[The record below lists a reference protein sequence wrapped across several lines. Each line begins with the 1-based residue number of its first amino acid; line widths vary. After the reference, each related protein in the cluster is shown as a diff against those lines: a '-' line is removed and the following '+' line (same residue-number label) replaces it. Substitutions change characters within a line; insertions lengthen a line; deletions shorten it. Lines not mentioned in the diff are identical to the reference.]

1 MNYSPEETKQLCQ
14 LGRSSLIDFSIITNP
29 KYKPNWHHEEIAK
42 ELEAAERGEADW
54 KILILM
60 VPPRHGKSE
69 EATINFPAFALG
81 RKPDREIIIASYS
94 SDLALDFGL
103 KTRDLVNSPIYHTI
117 FPEVNLRA
125 DSKEKSKWRTNKNGS
140 SSYIGIG
147 GAATGRGADFFITD
161 DPIKNSEEAE
171 SPVMREKQWQ
181 WFKTTAFTRLHP
193 GGKFIL
199 ILTRWHLD
207 DLAGRILKDPEFAK
221 MTKVIKFPAIA
232 IEDEPFRK
240 KGDTLWPTRYGQ
252 AEMET
257 TKAVQGIYNW
267 QCLYQQEPVAS
278 ENQEFKEEWFPKIT
292 RAEVDRM
299 DTRRFLTIDTA
310 YSQKEAADS
319 CGFVENYVNSE
330 NKWHWAAYNL
340 KITPDDFVEYLFRIQ
355 DLRKFEVIAIE
366 ETAFIIGLKPFID
379 AEMRRRGKFLPI
391 VLVKHNQV
399 QKEVRIRG
407 LIPYASSRSIYLI
420 EGECGNKVDG
430 FMAEA
435 LTFPKGIHDDI
446 LDSGAYQP
454 QVAQKPAPRK
464 KSSTLS
470 NYKPVSEYGG

>member
-14 LGRSSLIDFSIITNP
+14 LGRYSLIDFSIVTNP
-29 KYKPNWHHEEIAK
+29 KYKPNWHHEEIAR

-54 KILILM
+54 KILILE

-81 RKPDREIIIASYS
+81 RKPDREIIVSSYS
-94 SDLALDFGL
+94 ADLALDFGL
-103 KTRDLVNSPIYHTI
+103 KTRDLVNSAIYHTI
-117 FPEVNLRA
+117 FPEVTLRA

-147 GAATGRGADFFITD
+147 GAATGRGADFFICD
-161 DPIKNSEEAE
+161 DPIKNSEEAD
-171 SPVMREKQWQ
+171 SAVMREKHWQ
-181 WFKTTAFTRLHP
+181 WFKTTAFTRLSP

-207 DLAGRILKDPEFAK
+207 DLAGRILKDPAFSK
-221 MTKVIKFPAIA
+221 MTKEIKFPAIA

-240 KGDTLWPTRYGQ
+240 KGDTLWPARYDQ
-252 AEMET
+252 AEMEII
-257 TKAVQGIYNW
+257 KEAQGIYNW

-278 ENQEFKEEWFPKIT
+278 ENQEFREEWFGKIT
-292 RAEVDRM
+292 RAEVDKM
-299 DTRRFLTIDTA
+299 DTRKFLTVDTA
-310 YSQKEAADS
+310 YSQREAADS

-340 KITPDDFVEYLFRIQ
+340 KITPDDFVDYLFRIQ

-379 AEMRRRGKFLPI
+379 AEMRRRGKFFPI
-391 VLVKHNQV
+391 KLVKHNQIH
-399 QKEVRIRG
+399 KETRIRG
-407 LIPYASSRSIYLI
+407 LIPYASSRTIYLI
-420 EGECGNKVDG
+420 EGECGSRVDG

-446 LDSGAYQP
+446 LDAGAYQP
-454 QVAQKPAPRK
+454 EVAQKPAPKK
-464 KSSTLS
+464 KSSPLS